1 MKEEEKK
8 EGKQKEVMTYYENP
22 QSILEK
28 YKYKKKHYN
37 ISVQISSTE

>member
-1 MKEEEKK
+1 MNGEEKK
-8 EGKQKEVMTYYENP
+8 EGEQTSNENP